1 MLFDQKY
8 NLVSAGFDKMV
19 SSCLFP
25 LYEILNMSMVL
36 WFTTKSIQRG
46 FFSQVSFSK
55 PIVVEKKESI
65 EIMFDL
71 FYGLPVIK
79 RETQYLVLKKV

>member
-1 MLFDQKY
+1 MPFDQKY
-8 NLVSAGFDKMV
+8 YLVSAGFDKMV

-65 EIMFDL
+65 EMFDL
-71 FYGLPVIK
+71 F
-79 RETQYLVLKKV
+79 

>member
-8 NLVSAGFDKMV
+8 YLVSAGFDKMV

-36 WFTTKSIQRG
+36 WFTTKSIQ
-46 FFSQVSFSK
+46 K
-55 PIVVEKKESI
+55 EKKLKI
-65 EIMFDL
+65 EMFDL
-71 FYGLPVIK
+71 F
-79 RETQYLVLKKV
+79 